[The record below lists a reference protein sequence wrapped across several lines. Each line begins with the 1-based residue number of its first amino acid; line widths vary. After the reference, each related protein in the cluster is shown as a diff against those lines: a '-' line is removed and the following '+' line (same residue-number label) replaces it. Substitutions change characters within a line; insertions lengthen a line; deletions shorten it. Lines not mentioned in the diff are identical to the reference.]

1 LALLGERARA
11 GFLEQLALAVVAA
24 PLAEMVVSAVVA
36 PDAAAR
42 QQLALLQ
49 SLVPDC
55 GH

>member
-1 LALLGERARA
+1 VSA
-11 GFLEQLALAVVAA
+11 
-24 PLAEMVVSAVVA
+24 VSAVVA
-36 PDAAAR
+36 PADAAR